1 MRHCCDLFIHSKFVY
16 LPTQWTNPRH
26 HSRSREGPPDPKK
39 DSDDATTATQCC
51 DNRTGL
57 LDVRCMCVQE
67 LKQLEKLLSQAAEVA
82 ATLMF
87 SDGSTQLR
95 ETQVAL
101 LAPLNSVLS
110 PSLRERDGKR
120 ERRPW
125 PDVVDCHSMSPL
137 LDQLV

>member
-57 LDVRCMCVQE
+57 LDVRCMGVQE

-101 LAPLNSVLS
+101 YTGTSELC
-110 PSLRERDGKR
+110 SL
-120 ERRPW
+120 
-125 PDVVDCHSMSPL
+125 PL
-137 LDQLV
+137 LEGEGWKERKKAWA

>member
-39 DSDDATTATQCC
+39 DTDASTATQCC
-51 DNRTGL
+51 DNRL
-57 LDVRCMCVQE
+57 LDVRCMGVQE

-110 PSLRERDGKR
+110 PSLRGRGMEREKEGLGL
-120 ERRPW
+120 
-125 PDVVDCHSMSPL
+125 ML
-137 LDQLV
+137 